1 MSAMFLYAVNF
12 NQDISAWNVANVISM
27 NTMFAFAINFN
38 QNIGTWN
45 VANVTDMVSMFNNAR
60 AFNQDISVWD
70 VSKVTNMS
78 LMFKNALAF
87 NSPLNWGIKT
97 ANVTNMSSMFYE
109 ATTFNQDLS
118 GWDVSSV
125 TTMQFMFFRAH
136 AFNSPINWGTTT
148 KNVTDM
154 SGMFKEALLFNQ
166 DISSWDISKV
176 KTLAY
181 MFRGAKAFNQ
191 DLSSWNVINVTD
203 MSEMFYGASFNSP
216 LNWGSKTANVTN
228 MRVMFFSAGAFN
240 QDLGNWDISSVT
252 NMADFLKY
260 GKLSRE
266 NYDKLL
272 VGWST
277 LDAGETKIPINL
289 RNVDFGSSK
298 YSNAP
303 TVLTARNTELISS
316 KGWTITDG
324 GMDDDVVLP
333 EIVGHVLAADNA
345 SLSVSFSENVYR
357 TDLGKGT
364 LEITDFLFSLSGG
377 TATLN
382 TTIPTS
388 ISTSDNLT
396 FVLGI
401 GIDGTP
407 NGAEALTVT
416 PVLDAIF
423 DISGN
428 IAATSQNNN
437 TTQLNDSTAPV
448 ITGPGSETGGNSV
461 VTMNENTTAVH
472 TFSADG
478 TVTWSLGSINDEALF
493 GMDSSG
499 NLVFTTAPDYETPSS
514 ILNSNTYVVEV
525 IATDAANNSSIQ
537 SLSITVA
544 DIPKTTFGAFAAI
557 NKQYFAGPHT
567 IVPPTTNNSNPI
579 VYASDNIAVATI
591 SGTVITFT
599 GIGTATITATQAA
612 DANNEGGTVSTLLSV
627 LGKDLVSK
635 YGGVSSTASTFADA
649 NGKTGGALGLDKYG
663 GIQNPY
669 EDLVT
674 SGLILHLDA
683 GNPASYSGTGSVW
696 TDISGNDNDGTLVN
710 GVGYSSAN
718 NGALVFDGVNDSF
731 STPLSM
737 GDANTSFSWGGF
749 VKVNA
754 PTTTQ
759 NYFVFGNYTQ
769 NGTTPFFAIA
779 FNNSGDNTSV
789 YLRSST
795 NSSTIGSSTNLDL
808 NTWYYLIGVRDA
820 GENQVKLYVNGELMA
835 TDTFLGSYDVKSTS
849 NNFGGVNHL
858 SNYLNCNIG
867 QVHFYN
873 RALTTEEIQQNYNTV
888 KSIYGL

>member
-1 MSAMFLYAVNF
+1 
-12 NQDISAWNVANVISM
+12 
-27 NTMFAFAINFN
+27 
-38 QNIGTWN
+38 
-45 VANVTDMVSMFNNAR
+45 
-60 AFNQDISVWD
+60 
-70 VSKVTNMS
+70 
-78 LMFKNALAF
+78 
-87 NSPLNWGIKT
+87 
-97 ANVTNMSSMFYE
+97 
-109 ATTFNQDLS
+109 
-118 GWDVSSV
+118 
-125 TTMQFMFFRAH
+125 
-136 AFNSPINWGTTT
+136 
-148 KNVTDM
+148 
-154 SGMFKEALLFNQ
+154 
-166 DISSWDISKV
+166 
-176 KTLAY
+176 
-181 MFRGAKAFNQ
+181 
-191 DLSSWNVINVTD
+191 
-203 MSEMFYGASFNSP
+203 
-216 LNWGSKTANVTN
+216 
-228 MRVMFFSAGAFN
+228 MFFSAGAFN

-396 FVLGI
+396 FILGI

-428 IAATSQNNN
+428 AATTSQNNN
-437 TTQLNDSTAPV
+437 TIQLIDSTAPV

-525 IATDAANNSSIQ
+525 IATDAANNSTTQ

-544 DIPKTTFGAFAAI
+544 DIPKTTFGVFAPI
-557 NKQYFAGPHT
+557 NKQYFTGPYT
-567 IVPPTTNNSNPI
+567 IVPPTTNNTSPI
-579 VYASDNIAVATI
+579 VYTSDNIAVATI

-612 DANNEGGTVSTLLSV
+612 DTNNEGGTVSTLLTV

-635 YGGVSSTASTFADA
+635 YGGISSTDVNYISA
-649 NGKTGGALGLDKYG
+649 NGSLGGDWGIDKYG
-663 GIQNPY
+663 KQEYVLDGLIP
-669 EDLVT
+669 

-683 GNPASYSGTGSVW
+683 GGIASYSGTGSVW